1 MNYCFQMNE
10 KYLSIF
16 STKDLI
22 KQMKYQKNYYGSL
35 KFIVNSSVL
44 ETDLS
49 ELKYLVAF
57 LDSIKKRE
65 IWIEK
70 RQKQEEFNR
79 YLRK

>member
-22 KQMKYQKNYYGSL
+22 KQMKYQKNYYGNL

>member
-1 MNYCFQMNE
+1 MNYCFQMKE

-49 ELKYLVAF
+49 ELKYQVAF
-57 LDSIKKRE
+57 LDSIKERE
-65 IWIEK
+65 MWIEK

>member
-49 ELKYLVAF
+49 ELKYQVAF
-57 LDSIKKRE
+57 LDSIKERE
-65 IWIEK
+65 MWIEK

>member
-1 MNYCFQMNE
+1 MNYCFQMKE

>member
-1 MNYCFQMNE
+1 MNYCFQMKG

-16 STKDLI
+16 ATKDLI

>member
-35 KFIVNSSVL
+35 KLIVNSSVL
-44 ETDLS
+44 ETGLG

-57 LDSIKKRE
+57 LDSIEKRE
-65 IWIEK
+65 IWIEA